1 MGREEGRGRR
11 TGALRSLV
19 VTIAAAV
26 AACVNATAGDE
37 RGPWPD
43 SRVAALWPTFASL
56 PARATGAGGAP
67 AWDGSFSRCVASPR
81 VSYAYACEYR
91 DESGELG
98 YACLAATAPDAA
110 ITPRSIN
117 ARVAPGDPTY
127 AAEPP
132 TDVCYSALAY
142 SLSLG

>member
-11 TGALRSLV
+11 IAVTRSLV
-19 VTIAAAV
+19 VTIAIAV
-26 AACVNATAGDE
+26 VACVNATAGDD

-67 AWDGSFSRCVASPR
+67 SWDGEFSRCIVSPK
-81 VSYAYACEYR
+81 VSYAYACEYH
-91 DESGELG
+91 DDGGAIG
-98 YACLAATAPDAA
+98 YACVAATAPAAA
-110 ITPRSIN
+110 ITARSIS
-117 ARVAPGDPTY
+117 ARVAPDDPTY
-127 AAEPP
+127 ASEPP